1 MTYYSR
7 GIVMSVKRQYWV
19 YIMTNRWHTV
29 LHTGV
34 TNNITRRVSQH
45 KSGKGGAFT
54 RTYNVDRLVYV
65 ETTGDILAA
74 IRREKQIKG
83 GSREKKIALIMA
95 VNPEWRD
102 LSNEGC

>member
-1 MTYYSR
+1 
-7 GIVMSVKRQYWV
+7 V
-19 YIMTNRWHTV
+19 YIITNRWHTV
-29 LHTGV
+29 LYTGV

-74 IRREKQIKG
+74 IRREKQLKA
-83 GSREKKIALIMA
+83 GSRKKKIAWIESI
-95 VNPEWRD
+95 NPEWRD
-102 LSNEGC
+102 LAEVD